1 MGKDITIK
9 DFTNS
14 ELDYLIEMIHE
25 KILDMGHKPHNGF
38 SFDVIVHFDE
48 EEDQEDHW
56 DTTSEWMKELLTE
69 EEDCVKE
76 EENINGK

>member
-25 KILDMGHKPHNGF
+25 KILDMGHEPLNGF
-38 SFDVIVHFDE
+38 SFDVIVNFD
-48 EEDQEDHW
+48 
-56 DTTSEWMKELLTE
+56 
-69 EEDCVKE
+69 